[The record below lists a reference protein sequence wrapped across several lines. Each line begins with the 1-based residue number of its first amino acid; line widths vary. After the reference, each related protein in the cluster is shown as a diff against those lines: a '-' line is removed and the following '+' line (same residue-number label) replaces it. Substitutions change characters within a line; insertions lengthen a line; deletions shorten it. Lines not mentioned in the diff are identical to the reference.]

1 MKKKKESR
9 FKSVEELV
17 KAFENY
23 SGFCIELSEV
33 DTREKLLNK
42 IDEIQESLSNEVSDI
57 CQRYYQEASEL
68 MEDSDE

>member
-1 MKKKKESR
+1 MKKRKNESR

-33 DTREKLLNK
+33 NTREKYVK
-42 IDEIQESLSNEVSDI
+42 DI
-57 CQRYYQEASEL
+57 IRKQV
-68 MEDSDE
+68 D